1 MEKATMFCMDLQH
14 ENRISYYGWVVTGAG
29 LIIMTVETGILLTF
43 GVFFK
48 PILTE
53 FGWTK
58 AQLSSVFSAFMS
70 VRIVTSLPVGYLTDR
85 FGVRIVVLLG
95 AVLASTSLFFT
106 STFRNLWELY
116 LYYSLLF
123 SIGTSCAYIPV
134 TSAVSRWFRRKR
146 GLAIGIVVLGLG
158 LGTLVMTPLTGLLI
172 SSYGWRKS
180 YSVLGLMLF
189 VAFVGCGVL
198 LKQRPKSFHERGNTD
213 AACDTL
219 IVSED
224 DSYNLRQAIY
234 TSAFWMQGA
243 TWFFLSFAL
252 YSVLIHIVS
261 YAIHMG
267 VQPIKASAILGM
279 IGGCSLLGRV
289 IMGSISDKLGR
300 RRSTVISSLMNLA
313 ALTGMLVSSDL
324 LMFYGSCFVF
334 GFSYGGWG
342 AQMPAMCA
350 DHFGERNSGSIL
362 GGIFLLA
369 QAGMAIGPWSV
380 GYMID
385 LMGSYKPLFLA
396 TVGASLLGFLFSL
409 LIKPPD
415 KKSTLLNS

>member
-1 MEKATMFCMDLQH
+1 MEKATMFYMDLQY
-14 ENRISYYGWVVTGAG
+14 ENRILYYGWVVTGAG

-48 PILTE
+48 PILAE

-70 VRIVTSLPVGYLTDR
+70 VRIITSLPVGYLADK
-85 FGVRIVVLLG
+85 FGVRVVVLLG
-95 AVLASTSLFFT
+95 AILASTSLFFT
-106 STFRNLWELY
+106 STFRNLGELY

-123 SIGTSCAYIPV
+123 SVGTSCAYIPV
-134 TSAVSRWFRRKR
+134 TSAISRWFRRKR

-158 LGTLVMTPLTGLLI
+158 LGALVMTPLTGLLI

-180 YSVLGLMLF
+180 YVILGLILLVVF
-189 VAFVGCGVL
+189 LGCGVL
-198 LKQRPKSFHERGNTD
+198 LKQTPKSFREKSNTD
-213 AACDTL
+213 ASCDTL
-219 IVSED
+219 VLSGD
-224 DSYNLRQAIY
+224 DSYNLGQAIY

-261 YAIHMG
+261 YVINIG
-267 VQPIKASAILGM
+267 VQPIKASAILGI
-279 IGGCSLLGRV
+279 IGGFSLLGRV

-300 RRSTVISSLMNLA
+300 RKSTVISSLTNLV
-313 ALTGMLVSSDL
+313 ALIGMLVSSDL
-324 LMFYGSCFVF
+324 LMFYVCCFVF

-362 GGIFLLA
+362 GGIFLVA

-385 LMGSYKPLFLA
+385 LTGSYKPLFLM
-396 TVGASLLGFLFSL
+396 TVGASLFGFVFSL
-409 LIKPPD
+409 LIKPPN
-415 KKSTLLNS
+415 KKRALRC

>member
-1 MEKATMFCMDLQH
+1 MFYTDLQY
-14 ENRISYYGWVVTGAG
+14 ENRILYYGWVVTGAG
-29 LIIMTVETGILLTF
+29 LIIMTVETGIFLTF

-48 PILTE
+48 PILAE
-53 FGWTK
+53 FGWTR
-58 AQLSSVFSAFMS
+58 AQLSSVFSAFMF
-70 VRIVTSLPVGYLTDR
+70 VRIMTSLPVGYLTDK
-85 FGVRIVVLLG
+85 FGVRGVVLLG
-95 AVLASTSLFFT
+95 AVLASTSLFLT
-106 STFRNLWELY
+106 SRFRNLGELY

-123 SIGTSCAYIPV
+123 SVGTSCAYIPV
-134 TSAVSRWFRRKR
+134 TSTVSRWFRRKR

-158 LGTLVMTPLTGLLI
+158 LGALVMTPLTGLLI

-180 YSVLGLMLF
+180 YVILSLILLV
-189 VAFVGCGVL
+189 VFVGCGVL
-198 LKQRPKSFHERGNTD
+198 LKQTLKSFSENSNTD
-213 AACDTL
+213 ASCDTL
-219 IVSED
+219 ILSGN

-261 YAIHMG
+261 YVIHIG
-267 VQPIKASAILGM
+267 VQPMKASAMLGM
-279 IGGCSLLGRV
+279 IGGFSLLGRV

-300 RRSTVISSLMNLA
+300 KKSTVISSLMNLV
-313 ALTGMLVSSDL
+313 ALIGMLVSSDL
-324 LMFYGSCFVF
+324 LMFYVCCFVF

-362 GGIFLLA
+362 GGMFLIA
-369 QAGMAIGPWSV
+369 QAGMAIGPWSA

-385 LMGSYKPLFLA
+385 LTGSYRPLFLMA
-396 TVGASLLGFLFSL
+396 VGVSLFGFVCSL
-409 LIKPPD
+409 LIKPPP
-415 KKSTLLNS
+415 KKCSMG

>member
-1 MEKATMFCMDLQH
+1 MDLQY
-14 ENRISYYGWVVTGAG
+14 ENRILYYGWVVTGAG

-48 PILTE
+48 PILAE

-70 VRIVTSLPVGYLTDR
+70 VRIMTSLPVGYLTDK
-85 FGVRIVVLLG
+85 FGVRVVVLLG
-95 AVLASTSLFFT
+95 AILASTSLFFT
-106 STFRNLWELY
+106 STFTNLFELY
-116 LYYSLLF
+116 LYYGILF

-158 LGTLVMTPLTGLLI
+158 LGTLVMTPLAGLLI

-180 YSVLGLMLF
+180 YVVLGLTLF
-189 VAFVGCGVL
+189 VVLVGCGAL
-198 LKQRPKSFHERGNTD
+198 LKQAPKNLHQKTNREAS
-213 AACDTL
+213 CDTL
-219 IVSED
+219 VLSGD
-224 DSYNLRQAIY
+224 NSYNLRQAIG
-234 TSAFWMQGA
+234 TRAFWMQGG

-261 YAIHMG
+261 YAINIG
-267 VQPIKASAILGM
+267 VQPIKASTILGI
-279 IGGCSLLGRV
+279 IGGFSLLGRV
-289 IMGSISDKLGR
+289 IMGSISDRLGR
-300 RRSTVISSLMNLA
+300 KKSTVICSLMNLA
-313 ALTGMLVSSDL
+313 ALTGMLVSSDR
-324 LMFYGSCFVF
+324 LMFYGCCFIF

-342 AQMPAMCA
+342 VQMPAMCA
-350 DHFGERNSGSIL
+350 DYFGERNSGSIL
-362 GGIFLLA
+362 GGIFLIA
-369 QAGMAIGPWSV
+369 QAGMAIGPWLS

-385 LMGSYKPLFLA
+385 LTGSYRPLFLM
-396 TVGASLLGFLFSL
+396 TVGASLFGFLFSL

-415 KKSTLLNS
+415 QKRPLEG

>member
-1 MEKATMFCMDLQH
+1 MEKATMFYMDPQY
-14 ENRISYYGWVVTGAG
+14 ENRILYYGWVVTGAG

-43 GVFFK
+43 GVFFE

-70 VRIVTSLPVGYLTDR
+70 VRILTSLPVGYLADR
-85 FGVRIVVLLG
+85 FGVRAVVLLG
-95 AVLASTSLFFT
+95 AILASTSLFFT

-116 LYYSLLF
+116 LYYSILF

-172 SSYGWRKS
+172 SSYGWRQS
-180 YSVLGLMLF
+180 YVVLSLMLF
-189 VAFVGCGVL
+189 VVFVGCGVL
-198 LKQRPKSFHERGNTD
+198 LKQRPQSFHERGNTD

-234 TSAFWMQGA
+234 TRAFWMQGA

-289 IMGSISDKLGR
+289 IMGSISDQLGR
-300 RRSTVISSLMNLA
+300 RRSTIISSLMNLA
-313 ALTGMLVSSDL
+313 AVTGMLVSSDL

-362 GGIFLLA
+362 GGIFLVA
-369 QAGMAIGPWSV
+369 QAGMAMGPWSV

-409 LIKPPD
+409 LIEAPD
-415 KKSTLLNS
+415 KKRPLISS

>member
-1 MEKATMFCMDLQH
+1 MEKTTMFYMDLQH
-14 ENRISYYGWVVTGAG
+14 ENRILYYGWVVTGAG

-58 AQLSSVFSAFMS
+58 AQLSSVFSAFMA
-70 VRIVTSLPVGYLTDR
+70 VRIMTSLPVGYLADR
-85 FGVRIVVLLG
+85 FGVRVVVLIG
-95 AVLASTSLFFT
+95 AILASTSLFFT
-106 STFRNLWELY
+106 STFKNLWELY
-116 LYYSLLF
+116 LYYSMLF

-158 LGTLVMTPLTGLLI
+158 LGTLIMTPLTGLLI

-180 YSVLGLMLF
+180 YLVLSLTLL
-189 VAFVGCGVL
+189 VVLVGCGAL
-198 LKQRPKSFHERGNTD
+198 LKQAPKSSYEKRDTD
-213 AACDTL
+213 ASCDTL
-219 IVSED
+219 VLSID
-224 DSYNLRQAIY
+224 DSYSLRQAIY
-234 TSAFWMQGA
+234 TSAFWMQGG

-261 YAIHMG
+261 YAIHTG

-289 IMGSISDKLGR
+289 IMGSISDRLGR
-300 RRSTVISSLMNLA
+300 KKSTVISSIMNLT
-313 ALTGMLVSSDL
+313 ALTGMLVSPDL
-324 LMFYGSCFVF
+324 LMFYVCCFVF

-369 QAGMAIGPWSV
+369 QAGMAIGPWLS

-385 LMGSYKPLFLA
+385 LTGSYKPLFLM
-396 TVGASLLGFLFSL
+396 TVGASLFGFVFSL
-409 LIKPPD
+409 RIKPPN
-415 KKSTLLNS
+415 KNRALRC

>member
-1 MEKATMFCMDLQH
+1 MEKATMFYVDPQH
-14 ENRISYYGWVVTGAG
+14 ENRILYYGWVVTGAG

-48 PILTE
+48 PILAE

-70 VRIVTSLPVGYLTDR
+70 VRIVASLPVGYLADR

-116 LYYSLLF
+116 LYYSILF

-180 YSVLGLMLF
+180 YFVLGLMLF
-189 VAFVGCGVL
+189 VVFVGCGVL
-198 LKQRPKSFHERGNTD
+198 LKQRPKSFHERENTD

-219 IVSED
+219 IISED

-234 TSAFWMQGA
+234 TSAFWTQGA

-261 YAIHMG
+261 YAINLG

-350 DHFGERNSGSIL
+350 DHFGEKNSGSIL
-362 GGIFLLA
+362 GGIFLLG

-380 GYMID
+380 AYMID

-409 LIKPPD
+409 LIEPPD
-415 KKSTLLNS
+415 KKRHLKSS

>member
-1 MEKATMFCMDLQH
+1 MEKATMFYMDLQY
-14 ENRISYYGWVVTGAG
+14 ENRILYYGWVVTGAG
-29 LIIMTVETGILLTF
+29 LIIMTAETGILLTF

-48 PILTE
+48 PILAE

-58 AQLSSVFSAFMS
+58 AQLSSVFSVFMS
-70 VRIVTSLPVGYLTDR
+70 VRIITSLPVGYLTDK
-85 FGVRIVVLLG
+85 FGVRVVVLLG
-95 AVLASTSLFFT
+95 AILASTSLFFT

-123 SIGTSCAYIPV
+123 SVGTSCAYIPV

-158 LGTLVMTPLTGLLI
+158 LGALVMTPLTGLLI

-180 YSVLGLMLF
+180 YVILGLILL
-189 VAFVGCGVL
+189 VVFVGCGVL
-198 LKQRPKSFHERGNTD
+198 LKQTPKSFHEKNNTD
-213 AACDTL
+213 ASCGTL
-219 IVSED
+219 VLSGN

-261 YAIHMG
+261 YVINIG
-267 VQPIKASAILGM
+267 VQPIKASAILGI
-279 IGGCSLLGRV
+279 IGGFSLLGRV

-300 RRSTVISSLMNLA
+300 RKSTVISSLMNLVG
-313 ALTGMLVSSDL
+313 LIGMLVSSDL
-324 LMFYGSCFVF
+324 LMFYVCCFVF

-342 AQMPAMCA
+342 AQMPAMCV
-350 DHFGERNSGSIL
+350 DYFGERNSGSIL
-362 GGIFLLA
+362 GGIFLVA

-385 LMGSYKPLFLA
+385 LTGSYKPLFLMA
-396 TVGASLLGFLFSL
+396 VGASLIGFVFSL
-409 LIKPPD
+409 LIKPPN
-415 KKSTLLNS
+415 KKRALRC